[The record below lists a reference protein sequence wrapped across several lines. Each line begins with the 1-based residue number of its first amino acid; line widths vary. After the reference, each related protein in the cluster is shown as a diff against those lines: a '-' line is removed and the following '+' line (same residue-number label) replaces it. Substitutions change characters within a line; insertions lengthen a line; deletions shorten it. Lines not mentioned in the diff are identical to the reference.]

1 MIHEKKPEKKM
12 AREVR
17 GNSGNGHILEA
28 KARENYGREWPVV
41 SNIKVKSAKTG
52 KDPLNLSGRW

>member
-1 MIHEKKPEKKM
+1 M

-17 GNSGNGHILEA
+17 GNSGNGDILEA
-28 KARENYGREWPVV
+28 KARENYGSEWPVV

-52 KDPLNLSGRW
+52 KHPLDLSSRW